1 MAGVDWEVTTPM
13 PPILDFDRLVAT
25 ERPHVYHVALGIL
38 ADEDD
43 AEDVTQEVVV
53 RALACRKQYQGT
65 AKVSTWIYP
74 IALRL
79 SLNRLRQRQR
89 QESGVAFSLDEV
101 ALGATTGEGEGDE
114 AVFQG
119 RHASPDTLADPET
132 GVAER
137 DALASAI
144 AGLPDVF
151 RATMVLTA
159 LYQFT
164 AQETAD
170 ALGVPV
176 GTVKSRTYA
185 ARRLLAEGREG

>member
-43 AEDVTQEVVV
+43 AEDVTQEVMV

-119 RHASPDTLADPET
+119 RHASPDTLADPEA

>member
-1 MAGVDWEVTTPM
+1 M
-13 PPILDFDRLVAT
+13 PLPLDFDTLVAS
-25 ERPHVYHVALGIL
+25 ERDHVYRVAFGIL

-43 AEDVTQEVVV
+43 AEDVAQEVVV

-119 RHASPDTLADPET
+119 RHASPDTLADPEA